1 MPNCGKRWNETA
13 ALPNGRC
20 SPRGQNKMTT
30 NNHTLT
36 PKQEAA
42 CRAYI
47 ETGSKSAAYRHAYNT
62 KNMKN
67 ETVWRRAVELFD
79 NGKVAARLEAL
90 QAEHRRVH
98 DVTIESL
105 TKELEEARTLAI
117 ANGQASAA
125 VQATMGIAKLHG
137 LLVDRSEVK
146 TTNDMTLAEVRA
158 RIKEIEAE
166 LAEAGDEAV
175 QAPTQH

>member
-1 MPNCGKRWNETA
+1 
-13 ALPNGRC
+13 
-20 SPRGQNKMTT
+20 MTT

-137 LLVDRSEVK
+137 LLVERTEVK
-146 TTNDMTLAEVRA
+146 TTSEMSLSEVRA

-166 LAEAGDEAV
+166 LAVVGDDA
-175 QAPTQH
+175 AHGDTRH

>member
-1 MPNCGKRWNETA
+1 
-13 ALPNGRC
+13 
-20 SPRGQNKMTT
+20 MTT

-137 LLVDRSEVK
+137 LLVDRAEVK

-166 LAEAGDEAV
+166 LDEAGDDAV

>member
-1 MPNCGKRWNETA
+1 
-13 ALPNGRC
+13 
-20 SPRGQNKMTT
+20 MTT

-47 ETGSKSAAYRHAYNT
+47 ETGSKSAAYRHAYST
-62 KNMKN
+62 ENMKE

-137 LLVDRSEVK
+137 LLVDRSEVQ

-166 LAEAGDEAV
+166 LDEASDAAE
-175 QAPTQH
+175 QSPTQH